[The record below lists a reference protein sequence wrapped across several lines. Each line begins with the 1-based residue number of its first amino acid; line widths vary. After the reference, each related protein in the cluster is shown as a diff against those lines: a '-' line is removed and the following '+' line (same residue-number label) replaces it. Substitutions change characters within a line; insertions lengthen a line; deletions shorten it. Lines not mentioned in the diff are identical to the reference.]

1 MKNIYKTMQLI
12 FWLYAL
18 GAPFLY
24 LLIPARHIA
33 ELAIAALGFAW
44 AYIIACYRGKTD
56 LYNCKPVQKV
66 LKIFLLNAVPL
77 AHLVTATLM
86 IFGNLPKFSGG
97 LL

>member
-1 MKNIYKTMQLI
+1 ML
-12 FWLYAL
+12 L
-18 GAPFLY
+18 GKKLQNE
-24 LLIPARHIA
+24 LIPARHIA
-33 ELAIAALGFAW
+33 ELAIAALGFDW